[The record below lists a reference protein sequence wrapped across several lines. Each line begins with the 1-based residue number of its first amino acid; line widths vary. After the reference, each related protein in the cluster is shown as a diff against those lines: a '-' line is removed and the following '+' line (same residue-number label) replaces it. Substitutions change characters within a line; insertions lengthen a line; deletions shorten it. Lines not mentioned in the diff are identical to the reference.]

1 MLNYQGTAT
10 SWINFKELQTTQ
22 GLNFTFLQYMQGLT
36 CQPHKLCGQVGPRRM
51 LQLGETEGISSYVKL
66 EVVAPCC

>member
-1 MLNYQGTAT
+1 
-10 SWINFKELQTTQ
+10 
-22 GLNFTFLQYMQGLT
+22 MQGLT